1 MKKYLIFA
9 GVNGAGKTTFY
20 QTDKNVAAM
29 PRVNVD
35 EIVRDIGNWN
45 NPGDVLKAGRVAVG
59 RIREF
64 FAEGI
69 SFNQETT
76 LCGRSII
83 SNIEKAKTLGYRI
96 EVFYVG
102 LASPELAVERVA
114 RRVEAGGHG
123 IPKEDILRRYDES
136 MKNLLYILPLCDSL
150 AVYDNTDSFRRIAVF
165 QDGQCIYL
173 NKDRPQWFD
182 RLFQRDLSE
191 NDVIAKNDH

>member
-96 EVFYVG
+96 EVFYE
-102 LASPELAVERVA
+102 LDNTKSPEYGN
-114 RRVEAGGHG
+114 GGLF
-123 IPKEDILRRYDES
+123 I
-136 MKNLLYILPLCDSL
+136 NLLD
-150 AVYDNTDSFRRIAVF
+150 
-165 QDGQCIYL
+165 
-173 NKDRPQWFD
+173 
-182 RLFQRDLSE
+182 
-191 NDVIAKNDH
+191 